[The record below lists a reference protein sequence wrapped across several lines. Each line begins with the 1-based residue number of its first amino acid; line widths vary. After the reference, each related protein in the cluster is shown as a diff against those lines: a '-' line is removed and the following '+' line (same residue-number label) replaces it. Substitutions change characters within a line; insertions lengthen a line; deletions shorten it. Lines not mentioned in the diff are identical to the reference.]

1 MPEEKEFD
9 LLSPQRQS
17 KLGVVVYLL
26 RNFRA
31 LLTALITMVAITA
44 SKPGIWLIVGFAL
57 IPIVIIVSAIAYY
70 QYRNF
75 TFHISD
81 NELIIHNGVFFKDR
95 TVIAIDRIQS
105 IQVSEHLIQRMLG
118 VVALKVDTAGSKGS
132 ELEIPALERKH
143 ANELKDM
150 LYSRKKEIEQ
160 DKRVFSDSAET
171 ADFVGTD
178 ASEATVEPEEEEAPK
193 KLVHLNL
200 RDLLLVG
207 LTENHLRTGFIA
219 VAFVFGTVS
228 QYQEIYESYLE
239 ESVDQYAVQ
248 ALNAGLMFAL
258 AMVVAFIVMSLA
270 ISVIRTFLRF
280 YDLSAVL
287 KLQAVEI
294 QTGLLKRESFRIP
307 IRKIQYV
314 KWESNPLR
322 RAVGFESAKIKPS
335 NSVED
340 TASNQRNEIPA
351 LRKLQSEVLTEG
363 IFPGFREPEAVLKA
377 NKWAYARI
385 AVLISL
391 VIILPAVGIL
401 FAFYGF
407 VSLLI
412 LLLIPIIGVLGYSYG
427 KTVRIFYDQDY
438 LLIKKGWFFTERVV
452 LPSYKLQSI
461 SISENV
467 FLKRRYLCHLQF
479 YTAAGGLS
487 VRYLNIDEAR
497 AIYDYLL
504 YCVERSNEPWM

>member
-17 KLGVVVYLL
+17 KLGAVVYLL

-132 ELEIPALERKH
+132 ELEIPALESKH
-143 ANELKDM
+143 ANALKEL
-150 LYSRKKEIEQ
+150 LYTRKKQLEQ
-160 DKRVFSDSAET
+160 DQSGFAESGET
-171 ADFVGTD
+171 GEFVHGDVEVPAIADD
-178 ASEATVEPEEEEAPK
+178 EPEK
-193 KLVHLNL
+193 KLVHLSL
-200 RDLLLVG
+200 RDLILVG

-219 VAFVFGTVS
+219 IAFLFGTVN

-239 ESVDQYAVQ
+239 ESVDQYAEQ
-248 ALNAGLMFAL
+248 ALNAGLMFVFFMIVVFVVVSL
-258 AMVVAFIVMSLA
+258 LISMV
-270 ISVIRTFLRF
+270 RTFLRF
-280 YDLSAVL
+280 YDLNAVL

-294 QTGLLKRESFRIP
+294 KTGLLKRETFRVP
-307 IRKIQYV
+307 LRKIQFV
-314 KWESNPLR
+314 KWETNPLR

-335 NSVED
+335 NSAGE
-340 TASNQRNEIPA
+340 TANKQSIEIPA
-351 LRKLQSEVLTEG
+351 LKREQSEMLAEG
-363 IFPGFREPEAVLKA
+363 IFPGFREPESVLKGD
-377 NKWAYARI
+377 KWAYFRF
-385 AVLISL
+385 AVLVSSF
-391 VIILPAVGIL
+391 VILPAVAAMVVFFGYIAL
-401 FAFYGF
+401 LA
-407 VSLLI
+407 LLI
-412 LLLIPIIGVLGYSYG
+412 IPIIGALGYHFG
-427 KTVRIFYDQDY
+427 KTVRVFFDHDY
-438 LLIKKGWFFTERVV
+438 ILIRKGWFFTERVV

-461 SISENV
+461 SLKQNV
-467 FLKRRYLCHLQF
+467 FLNRRNLCHLHF
-479 YTAAGGLS
+479 YTAAGARS
-487 VRYLNIDEAR
+487 VRYLKIDEAR

-504 YCVERSNEPWM
+504 YCVESSDEAWM